1 MTERSSD
8 MTSFK
13 AIFQN
18 NLSYQLVP
26 LPIRELF
33 HLGKLP
39 CDVYGIVDGLFS
51 LVFEKGTKVDREII
65 MNLINSGHRKVF
77 IYEKDFSHLV
87 EIQQESLRSVSR
99 SLSIGDPLDKARRFF
114 SLLSI
119 NLRYLY
125 DDPTNDDILNLQ
137 LKSIVNFAKFL
148 SKHSN
153 LQIALF
159 EEILKQ
165 KYHFTQA
172 QPLLASIFL
181 LGILRHSK
189 QYSERE
195 CEQLFIAAYFKD
207 IGMAAI
213 PSELYDQ
220 KTLTLKEESLFKK
233 HPAESVK
240 ILEGRIGLSRDKLQ
254 LIEHHHLYSLLGE
267 RGSRPNK
274 RDVDVMMCGLET
286 MLVNMTDVVA
296 AMITGRPYQA
306 PVSLFDALQFVRS
319 VIGDQYPQEFKLF
332 VGYFKNFFDQMK

>member
-1 MTERSSD
+1 MST
-8 MTSFK
+8 FK

-33 HLGKLP
+33 HLNKLP

-51 LVFEKGTKVDREII
+51 LIFEKNTKVDREII
-65 MNLINSGHRKVF
+65 MNLISSGHRKVF
-77 IYEKDFSHLV
+77 IYEKDFSYLV

-99 SLSIGDPLDKARRFF
+99 SLSIGDPIDKGRKFF

-125 DDPTNDDILNLQ
+125 DDPTNDEILNLQ
-137 LKSIVNFAKFL
+137 LQSMVNFSKFL
-148 SKHSN
+148 LKNSN
-153 LQIALF
+153 HQIALF

-165 KYHFTQA
+165 KHHFTQA
-172 QPLLASIFL
+172 QPLLSSIFL

-195 CEQLFIAAYFKD
+195 CEQIFIASYFKD
-207 IGMAAI
+207 IGMASI
-213 PSELYDQ
+213 PAELYDRE
-220 KTLTLKEESLFKK
+220 TLTLKEESLFKK
-233 HPAESVK
+233 HASESVRL
-240 ILEGRIGLSRDKLQ
+240 LEGRIGLSRDKLQ
-254 LIEHHHLYSLLGE
+254 LIEYHHLYSHLGE
-267 RGSRPNK
+267 RNSRHKAN

-286 MLVNMTDVVA
+286 MLVNMTDVIA
-296 AMITGRPYQA
+296 AMITGRPYQQA
-306 PVSLFDALQFVRS
+306 VSLFDALQFVRT